1 MKNRSPQTRLVHAG
15 RDPRGQHGLVNPPVY
30 HGSTVLFPS
39 VDALEKASADPF
51 AGVYYGRYGTPTHF
65 ALEAAVAELAG
76 GAGAVTVSSGL
87 AAITASLFSVL
98 EQGDHVL
105 VADSV
110 YAPTR
115 KFCDTMLA
123 RTGVQTTYFD
133 PMAGAEIA
141 ELIRPETRA
150 LFLES
155 PGSLTF
161 EVQDVP
167 LLADVAHAHGLSVIM
182 DNTWATPLLFQALA
196 HGVDICVH
204 SATKYIVGHAD
215 AMLGLL
221 VSNQDH
227 HKKVRRAVAALGNCA
242 GPDDCYLAL
251 RGLRTLDVRL
261 RRHEASAAALAEWLS
276 ARPEVAR
283 VLHPALENHPGHEIW
298 VRDFHGASGL
308 FGVVL
313 KPYSPQAVAAML
325 DGLELFGMGF
335 SWGGYESLILPTHP
349 ETLRTAA
356 PWHAEGPC
364 LRIHA
369 GLDNVDDLK
378 EDLTAGFERLCAAG

>member
-39 VDALEKASADPF
+39 VDALKKASADPF
-51 AGVYYGRYGTPTHF
+51 TGVYYGRYGTPTQF

-87 AAITASLFSVL
+87 AAITAALFSVL

-167 LLADVAHAHGLSVIM
+167 LLSDVAHAHGLSVIM

-227 HKKVRRAVAALGNCA
+227 HTKVRRAVAALGNCA

-261 RRHEASAAALAEWLS
+261 HRHDASAAALAEWLS

-283 VLHPALENHPGHEIW
+283 VLHPALESHPGHDIW
-298 VRDFHGASGL
+298 ARDFHGASGL

-313 KPYSPQAVAAML
+313 KPFSSQAVAAML
-325 DGLELFGMGF
+325 DDLELFGMGF

-349 ETLRTAA
+349 ETLRTAT
-356 PWHAEGPC
+356 PWRAEGPC

-378 EDLTAGFERLCAAG
+378 EDLAAGFERLSAAG